1 MGLTRIRA
9 EQISDIDFKQATRV
23 VTTSNITLAS
33 GAPNSVDGVNLV
45 VKDRVLVTGQIT
57 ASQNGIYEVLIT
69 GSGTNGTWVRS
80 SDTNAT
86 GELDAGA
93 IVMVT
98 EGTIFADTQ
107 WKLTTDNPIVIG
119 TTPLTFVQNY
129 SANSIASGSSNVSV
143 YANSNVT
150 ISSNGTANVL
160 TVGSTGVV
168 VSGTA
173 SVTGNITG
181 SYIIGNGS
189 QLTGLP
195 ASYSNANVDSHL
207 AAFGSNTISTTG
219 NITAGYFV
227 GNGSILTSITGANI
241 TGTVANATYATS
253 AGTSTTSTQANYANI
268 ANSVSGSN
276 VSGSVAQANYANTA
290 NSVAGA
296 NITGTV
302 ANATYALSANVS
314 TYAGTVT
321 TNAQPNITSVGTLSS
336 VSTTGNVN
344 SGNLLTGGQVSA
356 TGNITGSNLLVNND
370 AVITGNL
377 TVNGTTTT
385 INSQTITTNDL
396 AITLGNNQNTST
408 ALNGAGL
415 DIGNNSLATWKF
427 NNATTSWQ
435 SNIAIM
441 PTANGT
447 LTLGGASNYW
457 STAYLT
463 AVSATGNINSGN
475 VLTVGQV
482 SATSNITGGNLL
494 TSGVMSSTGNITGG
508 NLSVGTGTI
517 TVNNIV
523 NGGSN
528 AVGNIGSST
537 TYFNTVFAKATSA
550 QYADVAE
557 KYLADADYP
566 VGTVL
571 AIGGPKEVR
580 NSHNYHGSDVI
591 GTISENPAYIMNG
604 GLTGEFVV
612 TVALLGRVPCRVIGP
627 VLRGDLLAAS
637 EIRGVAQT
645 VNPDDYQPG
654 CIIGKALQDYD
665 DSDNVGV
672 IEIIV
677 GRL

>member
-173 SVTGNITG
+173 SV
-181 SYIIGNGS
+181 
-189 QLTGLP
+189 
-195 ASYSNANVDSHL
+195 
-207 AAFGSNTISTTG
+207 TG

>member
-173 SVTGNITG
+173 SVTGNIT
-181 SYIIGNGS
+181 
-189 QLTGLP
+189 
-195 ASYSNANVDSHL
+195 
-207 AAFGSNTISTTG
+207 
-219 NITAGYFV
+219 AGYFV

-336 VSTTGNVN
+336 ASTTGNVN